1 MGTVHDLHSLGG
13 QTGLFVGVG
22 RLDPHT
28 YRPNEFFANNWMYE
42 GLVEY
47 GPNGAVLPSLA
58 ASWKVADNAEGGQDY
73 TFILRRGVAF
83 HDGTPWDCA
92 AAKLN
97 FDHVLAEPLTTGD
110 FHGWYGLPG
119 QIVSVSCPGPHELV
133 LTTRDKYYPLLQELT
148 YIRPLRMLSPAMF
161 VGGLE
166 SDPYTQNS
174 CPCGMGQC
182 HSGGCHYRRVC
193 RHARGVGHRPVEVL
207 RAPSWMRRGR
217 PQRRRFRAM
226 PTTGV
231 PPRPGGCG
239 GHADLIRFPD
249 HKARQAGA
257 PRWQAL
263 DVVVGSGPLQPND
276 VKELQSN
283 PDFHVYFTE
292 PPPES
297 GDRPSTPPRRPPT
310 TCRCARS
317 SSTASTRLPSSTRSL
332 PGWTSPVDALF
343 PQGWPPY
350 CRVDLT
356 PRWGLRPGE
365 GTAAQTARPSQQ
377 GQKPFQTAAGSAP
390 GAVVGFAI
398 LAALLLRP
406 FVGTGNVHDAP
417 GEARPPIVHASCW
430 RTLALLR
437 RTKLPPVRCSWLHDA
452 RFCKMKAHCILFSTA
467 MPIHI
472 TVLP

>member
-174 CPCGMGQC
+174 CHVGWGNATLEGATTVVCAGTLGVSGTGPWKFEGTVVDEAGETAEATFSRNADYWGAAPAGGVEGM
-182 HSGGCHYRRVC
+182 R
-193 RHARGVGHRPVEVL
+193 
-207 RAPSWMRRGR
+207 
-217 PQRRRFRAM
+217 
-226 PTTGV
+226 
-231 PPRPGGCG
+231 
-239 GHADLIRFPD
+239 LIRFPD
-249 HKARQAGA
+249 HKAVKQALLDGS
-257 PRWQAL
+257 L

-292 PPPES
+292 PLQN
-297 GDRPSTPPRRPPT
+297 RVIVLNTAKAPT
-310 TCRCARS
+310 NDLQVRKVIIHGVNKA
-317 SSTASTRLPSSTRSL
+317 AIIDKELAGL
-332 PGWTSPVDALF
+332 DEPVDALF
-343 PQGWPPY
+343 PKDAPY

-356 PRWGLRPGE
+356 PRWDYDLEKAQLLKLPGRVSRDRSPFKRQR
-365 GTAAQTARPSQQ
+365 AQHRLPLSASPS
-377 GQKPFQTAAGSAP
+377 S
-390 GAVVGFAI
+390 
-398 LAALLLRP
+398 ALLLRP
-406 FVGTGNVHDAP
+406 
-417 GEARPPIVHASCW
+417 CW
-430 RTLALLR
+430 DWQ
-437 RTKLPPVRCSWLHDA
+437 CS
-452 RFCKMKAHCILFSTA
+452 
-467 MPIHI
+467 
-472 TVLP
+472 